1 MYNSVQLIDC
11 TFFAVSHSPFTFF
24 HALRDCQLGP
34 RGLYI
39 SFIFWMTSNFQVI
52 FLNYECFFPY
62 WTLNWSFPFLLLW
75 IYIYI
80 GFKSC
85 LSCFPEDWCVFSAFP
100 CVPIGKFRP
109 GRCSSGAIDG
119 PGRCFWWWLWLSIAG
134 LGGSDL
140 APWRNRGF
148 RLVMG
153 LAGLPQ

>member
-80 GFKSC
+80 HRFQIMFILFSWRLMC
-85 LSCFPEDWCVFSAFP
+85 FFCFPMCSHWKVSTWQVLEWCHWWAWEVLLVVTLAFH
-100 CVPIGKFRP
+100 CR
-109 GRCSSGAIDG
+109 
-119 PGRCFWWWLWLSIAG
+119 
-134 LGGSDL
+134 
-140 APWRNRGF
+140 PWRF
-148 RLVMG
+148 RLG
-153 LAGLPQ
+153 ALA

>member
-34 RGLYI
+34 CGLYI
-39 SFIFWMTSNFQVI
+39 SFSFWTTSNFQVI
-52 FLNYECFFPY
+52 FLIMNVFPY

-80 GFKSC
+80 YVYRFQIMFILFSWRLMC
-85 LSCFPEDWCVFSAFP
+85 FFCFPMCSHE
-100 CVPIGKFRP
+100 FRP

-119 PGRCFWWWLWLSIAG
+119 PGRCCWWWLWLSIAG

-140 APWRNRGF
+140 APWLHGGSI
-148 RLVMG
+148 VMG
-153 LAGLPQ
+153 LPQ